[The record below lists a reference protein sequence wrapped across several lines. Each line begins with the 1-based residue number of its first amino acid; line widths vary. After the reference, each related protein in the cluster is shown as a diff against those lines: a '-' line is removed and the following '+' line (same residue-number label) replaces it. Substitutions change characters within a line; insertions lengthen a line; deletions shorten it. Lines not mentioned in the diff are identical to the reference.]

1 MTTVPG
7 HDAVPRCVALIAA
20 AEPRC
25 GDTVVV
31 AVDGPSGAGKTTL
44 TRAVRRHLGRPPVV
58 HLDAIYPGWDGLPL
72 TPAILHDRVL
82 APLARGE
89 RAAYR
94 RFDWEAGA
102 FAEEHEVRAA
112 TLLLVEGCGAG
123 AWPGFAHVSVLI
135 WVEAPTEVRYG
146 RAIARDGEAYRPNWE
161 RWAASERALFRA
173 DRTRERA
180 DLVVD
185 TRAGWAHPP
194 GTTSGTPEADAGV
207 GKPASPRPKW
217 AEWPHGSG
225 NDRPGAPGNG

>member
-1 MTTVPG
+1 MTTGPDL
-7 HDAVPRCVALIAA
+7 DAVARCLALIAA

-44 TRAVRRHLGRPPVV
+44 TRALRRRLDRPPVL
-58 HLDAIYPGWDGLPL
+58 HLDALYPGWDGLPL

-89 RAAYR
+89 RAAYQ

-112 TLLLVEGCGAG
+112 PLLLLEGCGAG

-135 WVEAPTEVRYG
+135 WVEAPTELRYV
-146 RAIARDGEAYRPNWE
+146 RAIARDGEAYRPKWE

-185 TRAGWAHPP
+185 TRDGPDLTGTHPAREP
-194 GTTSGTPEADAGV
+194 Q
-207 GKPASPRPKW
+207 R
-217 AEWPHGSG
+217 
-225 NDRPGAPGNG
+225 

>member
-1 MTTVPG
+1 MTTGPDL
-7 HDAVPRCVALIAA
+7 DAVAACLTLISA

-44 TRAVRRHLGRPPVV
+44 TRALRRHLGRPPVL
-58 HLDAIYPGWDGLPL
+58 HLDALYPGWDGLSL
-72 TPAILHDRVL
+72 TPAILCDRVL

-89 RAAYR
+89 RAAYQ

-102 FAEEHEVRAA
+102 FAEELEVGAA
-112 TLLLVEGCGAG
+112 PLLLVEGCGAG
-123 AWPGFAHVSVLI
+123 AWPGFAYVSVLI
-135 WVEAPTEVRYG
+135 WVDAPTEVRYE
-146 RAIARDGEAYRPNWE
+146 RAIARDGETYRPNWE

-185 TRAGWAHPP
+185 ARQTW
-194 GTTSGTPEADAGV
+194 TPNGDPRMDE
-207 GKPASPRPKW
+207 PAPPRPEW

-225 NDRPGAPGNG
+225 NGPPGAPGNG

>member
-1 MTTVPG
+1 MTTGPDT
-7 HDAVPRCVALIAA
+7 DAVARCLTLIAA

-44 TRAVRRHLGRPPVV
+44 TRALRRHLDRAPVL
-58 HLDAIYPGWDGLPL
+58 HLDALYPGWDGLPL

-82 APLARGE
+82 APLARGQ
-89 RAAYR
+89 RAAYQ

-112 TLLLVEGCGAG
+112 PLLLVEGCGAG
-123 AWPGFAHVSVLI
+123 AWPGFAYVSVLI
-135 WVEAPTEVRYG
+135 WVEAPTEVRYERG
-146 RAIARDGEAYRPNWE
+146 IARDGEAYRPNWE

-180 DLVVD
+180 DLVLD
-185 TRAGWAHPP
+185 TRDGPTPP
-194 GTTSGTPEADAGV
+194 ETHDA
-207 GKPASPRPKW
+207 PDTR
-217 AEWPHGSG
+217 
-225 NDRPGAPGNG
+225 R

>member
-1 MTTVPG
+1 MTTG
-7 HDAVPRCVALIAA
+7 RDLDAVAACLALISA

-44 TRAVRRHLGRPPVV
+44 TRALRRHLGRPPVL
-58 HLDAIYPGWDGLPL
+58 HLDPLYPGWDGLPL
-72 TPAILHDRVL
+72 TPAILHDRIL

-89 RAAYR
+89 RAAYQ
-94 RFDWEAGA
+94 RFDWEADA

-112 TLLLVEGCGAG
+112 PLLLVEGCGAG
-123 AWPGFAHVSVLI
+123 AWPGFAYVAVLI
-135 WVEAPTEVRYG
+135 WVDAPTAVRYE
-146 RAIARDGEAYRPNWE
+146 RAIARDGETYRPNWE

-185 TRAGWAHPP
+185 TREMRD
-194 GTTSGTPEADAGV
+194 TE
-207 GKPASPRPKW
+207 R
-217 AEWPHGSG
+217 
-225 NDRPGAPGNG
+225 

>member
-1 MTTVPG
+1 MTTGPDL
-7 HDAVPRCVALIAA
+7 DAVARCLALIAA

-44 TRAVRRHLGRPPVV
+44 TWALRQHLGRPPVL
-58 HLDAIYPGWDGLPL
+58 HLDALYPGWDGLSL

-89 RAAYR
+89 RAAYQ

-112 TLLLVEGCGAG
+112 PLLLVEGCGAG
-123 AWPGFAHVSVLI
+123 AWPGFPYVSVLI
-135 WVEAPTEVRYG
+135 WVEAPTEVRYE
-146 RAIARDGEAYRPNWE
+146 RAIARDGEAYRSNWE
-161 RWAASERALFRA
+161 RWAASERALFQA

-185 TRAGWAHPP
+185 TRDGPDLT
-194 GTTSGTPEADAGV
+194 GTHAAREPQ
-207 GKPASPRPKW
+207 R
-217 AEWPHGSG
+217 
-225 NDRPGAPGNG
+225 